1 MIYIHISESTK
12 FTTMYN
18 GNRVNNIYAQEK
30 DINNKIWHRHVLEKG
45 NTNMV
50 CASCT
55 KIEYFL
61 VSGEA
66 DMIGVIRL
74 VGAT

>member
-1 MIYIHISESTK
+1 
-12 FTTMYN
+12 
-18 GNRVNNIYAQEK
+18 
-30 DINNKIWHRHVLEKG
+30 
-45 NTNMV
+45 MV
-50 CASCT
+50 CANCT

-74 VGAT
+74 IGAT

>member
-1 MIYIHISESTK
+1 MHRKKILITK
-12 FTTMYN
+12 SGIGMYL
-18 GNRVNNIYAQEK
+18 K
-30 DINNKIWHRHVLEKG
+30 KS

>member
-1 MIYIHISESTK
+1 MHRKKILITK
-12 FTTMYN
+12 FGIGMYLKK
-18 GNRVNNIYAQEK
+18 VIQ
-30 DINNKIWHRHVLEKG
+30 ICTKI
-45 NTNMV
+45 
-50 CASCT
+50 CT